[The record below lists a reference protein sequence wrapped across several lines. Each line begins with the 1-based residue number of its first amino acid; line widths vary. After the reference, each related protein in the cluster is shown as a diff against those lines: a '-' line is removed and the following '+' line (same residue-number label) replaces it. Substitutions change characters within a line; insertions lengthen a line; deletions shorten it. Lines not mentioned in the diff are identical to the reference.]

1 MKSPK
6 LFVLAVLVSISGSVS
21 AQTLKDAYR
30 DYWYTGVSV
39 NQWQVKAENGATNQH
54 DYTGM
59 VSADQTKDW
68 PIITQN
74 FNWVVA
80 ENCMKCEVIHPQEGV
95 YDFTLADQFVDKA
108 KAAGLKVQGHCLM
121 RFMVSL

>member
-54 DYTGM
+54 D
-59 VSADQTKDW
+59 
-68 PIITQN
+68 
-74 FNWVVA
+74 
-80 ENCMKCEVIHPQEGV
+80 
-95 YDFTLADQFVDKA
+95 
-108 KAAGLKVQGHCLM
+108 
-121 RFMVSL
+121 